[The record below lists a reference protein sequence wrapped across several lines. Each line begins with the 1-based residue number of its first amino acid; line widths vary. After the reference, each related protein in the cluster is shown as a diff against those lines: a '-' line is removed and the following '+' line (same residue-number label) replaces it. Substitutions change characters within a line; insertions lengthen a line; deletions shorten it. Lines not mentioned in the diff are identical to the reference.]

1 MHTPLLLS
9 KFQDPS
15 ENGHDETDLLLPSD
29 SVSLT
34 STLSSE
40 STSDYTDTESDP
52 AVLKNRQFVYKELV
66 ATELDY
72 IKDISTVIDVCIL
85 QYILYIVKSCKK
97 NSHFSTFVSLTYIIC
112 TV

>member
-1 MHTPLLLS
+1 MQTPLLLS

-15 ENGHDETDLLLPSD
+15 ENGHDDTDLLMPLD

-40 STSDYTDTESDP
+40 STSDYTDTEVDP
-52 AVLKNRQFVYKELV
+52 AVLKNRQFIYKELV

-72 IKDISTVIDVCIL
+72 IKDLSTVIDVRTIHV
-85 QYILYIVKSCKK
+85 YMYVY
-97 NSHFSTFVSLTYIIC
+97 TC
-112 TV
+112 TVYYYEIL